1 MKMKLSSI
9 KYFIVDAFKSI
20 RRNLTISIA
29 SMATVLVTLLI
40 FGVFLL
46 TALNIGK
53 GVADIES
60 KVEIMVVL
68 KDDVTM
74 MDQREIEIKLR
85 KETGVKDVVYESKAE
100 ALEKFKG
107 QLNEYKDL
115 LNGYDDK
122 NNPLTNS
129 FLVKLEK
136 PEYAEEVAD
145 SVSNMTGVES
155 VENDQE
161 LINKIASFTKAIR
174 WVGVVLFI
182 ILVGVSLFLII
193 NTIKLTVFSRRRE
206 VGIMKF
212 VGATDWFIRWPFIIE
227 GVIIG
232 LLGAVLSNIVLY
244 SSYSVLFSVIS
255 KQLITMTL
263 VSPSYVLTV
272 MLGEFIIGGILI
284 GAFGSFI
291 ALRKFLIV

>member
-1 MKMKLSSI
+1 MKLSSI

-20 RRNLTISIA
+20 KRNLTISIA

-74 MDQREIEIKLR
+74 MDQREIEIQLK

-136 PEYAEEVAD
+136 PEYAEAVAD
-145 SVSNMTGVES
+145 SVSDMTGVES

-263 VSPSYVLTV
+263 VAPSYVLTV

>member
-1 MKMKLSSI
+1 MKLSSI

-74 MDQREIEIKLR
+74 MDQREIEIQLK

-136 PEYAEEVAD
+136 PEYAEEVAN
-145 SVSNMTGVES
+145 SVSDMTGVES

-232 LLGAVLSNIVLY
+232 LLGAILSNIVLY
-244 SSYSVLFSVIS
+244 SSYSLLFSVLS

-263 VSPSYVLTV
+263 VAPSYVLTV

>member
-1 MKMKLSSI
+1 MKLSSI

-68 KDDVTM
+68 KDDITM
-74 MDQREIEIKLR
+74 MDQREIEIQLK

-136 PEYAEEVAD
+136 PEYAEVVAD
-145 SVSNMTGVES
+145 SVSDMTGVES

-244 SSYSVLFSVIS
+244 SSYSVLFSVLS

-263 VSPSYVLTV
+263 VAPSYVLTV

>member
-1 MKMKLSSI
+1 MKLSSI

-20 RRNLTISIA
+20 KRNLTISIA

-145 SVSNMTGVES
+145 SVSNMAGVES

>member
-1 MKMKLSSI
+1 
-9 KYFIVDAFKSI
+9 
-20 RRNLTISIA
+20 
-29 SMATVLVTLLI
+29 MATVLVTLLI

-74 MDQREIEIKLR
+74 MDQREIEIQLK

-136 PEYAEEVAD
+136 PEYAEAVAD
-145 SVSNMTGVES
+145 SVSDMTGVES

>member
-1 MKMKLSSI
+1 MKLSSI

>member
-1 MKMKLSSI
+1 MKLSSI

-174 WVGVVLFI
+174 WVGIVLFI

>member
-1 MKMKLSSI
+1 MKLSSI

-68 KDDVTM
+68 KDDITM
-74 MDQREIEIKLR
+74 MDQREVEIQLK

-136 PEYAEEVAD
+136 PEYAEAVAD
-145 SVSNMTGVES
+145 SVSDMTGVES

-244 SSYSVLFSVIS
+244 SSYSVLFSVLS

-263 VSPSYVLTV
+263 VAPSYVLTV

>member
-1 MKMKLSSI
+1 MKLSSI

-53 GVADIES
+53 GVEDIES

>member
-1 MKMKLSSI
+1 MKLSSI

-136 PEYAEEVAD
+136 PEYAEAVAD
-145 SVSNMTGVES
+145 SVSDMTGVES

>member
-1 MKMKLSSI
+1 MKLSSI

-263 VSPSYVLTV
+263 VAPSYVLTV

>member
-68 KDDVTM
+68 KDDITM
-74 MDQREIEIKLR
+74 MDQREIEIQLK

-136 PEYAEEVAD
+136 PEYAEAVAD
-145 SVSNMTGVES
+145 SVSDMTGVES

-232 LLGAVLSNIVLY
+232 LLGAILSNIVLY

-263 VSPSYVLTV
+263 VAPSYVLTV

>member
-1 MKMKLSSI
+1 MKLSSI

-136 PEYAEEVAD
+136 PEYAEEVAN
-145 SVSNMTGVES
+145 SVSDMTGVES

-232 LLGAVLSNIVLY
+232 LLGAILSNIVLY
-244 SSYSVLFSVIS
+244 SSYSLLFSVLS

-263 VSPSYVLTV
+263 VAPSYVLTV

>member
-1 MKMKLSSI
+1 MKLSSI

-68 KDDVTM
+68 KDDITM
-74 MDQREIEIKLR
+74 MDQREIEIQLK

-136 PEYAEEVAD
+136 PEYAEEVAN
-145 SVSNMTGVES
+145 SVSDMTGVES

-232 LLGAVLSNIVLY
+232 LLGAILSNIVLY
-244 SSYSVLFSVIS
+244 SSYSLLFSVLS

-263 VSPSYVLTV
+263 VAPSYVLTV

>member
-1 MKMKLSSI
+1 MKLSSI

-136 PEYAEEVAD
+136 PEYAEAVAD
-145 SVSNMTGVES
+145 SVSDMTGVES

-244 SSYSVLFSVIS
+244 SSYSVLFSVLS

-263 VSPSYVLTV
+263 VAPSYVLTV

>member
-1 MKMKLSSI
+1 MKLSSI

-20 RRNLTISIA
+20 KRNLTISIA

-68 KDDVTM
+68 KDDITM
-74 MDQREIEIKLR
+74 MDQREIEIQLK

-136 PEYAEEVAD
+136 PEYAEVVAD
-145 SVSNMTGVES
+145 SVSDMTGVES

>member
-1 MKMKLSSI
+1 MKLSSI

-68 KDDVTM
+68 KDDITM
-74 MDQREIEIKLR
+74 MDQREIEIQLK

-136 PEYAEEVAD
+136 PEYAEAVAD
-145 SVSNMTGVES
+145 SVSDMTGVES

-244 SSYSVLFSVIS
+244 SSYSVLFSVLS

-263 VSPSYVLTV
+263 VAPSYVLTV

>member
-1 MKMKLSSI
+1 MKLSSI

-46 TALNIGK
+46 TALNIGR

-68 KDDVTM
+68 KDDITM
-74 MDQREIEIKLR
+74 MDQREIEIQLK
-85 KETGVKDVVYESKAE
+85 KETGVKEVVYESKAE

-107 QLNEYKDL
+107 QLNEYQDL
-115 LNGYDDK
+115 LNGYDDE

-136 PEYAEEVAD
+136 PEYAEAVAD
-145 SVSNMTGVES
+145 SVADMTGVES

-161 LINKIASFTKAIR
+161 LINRIASFTKAIR

-227 GVIIG
+227 GVLIG
-232 LLGAVLSNIVLY
+232 LVGAVLSNVVLY
-244 SSYSVLFSVIS
+244 SAYSLLFSVLS

-263 VSPSYVLTV
+263 VAPSYVLTV
-272 MLGEFIIGGILI
+272 MLAEFIVGGVLI